1 MKAPAALLGV
11 PLALL
16 VVASALL
23 ALRGPIVDHPLETG
37 AIYVAAGAA
46 WAWALSRA
54 RKITANGGLGL
65 VVAGACVLRLLA
77 FASDLR
83 TSDDVHRV
91 VWEGAVVSAGLSPYA
106 HPPDAPEL
114 APLAAALP
122 ELHARVNHR
131 DVAATYP
138 PLVQLTGVAAVSGAR
153 VLGQDV
159 AAAGPVFVRGIFAVV
174 DLLALVPLVALL
186 RRRALPIALALA
198 WGWCPLAAFE
208 IAGAG
213 HLEALALTP
222 LLGALALRERA
233 LAQHEPALTLRG
245 PVLPRDESVLPQ
257 ARRGRALDATAS
269 ALFALAVLAKILPI
283 VLLPWF
289 ARGPRAA
296 GRTLLVVVLVAAGCV
311 PFLRLEGA
319 ERGLSGFSE
328 YAFRWEGASLVHR
341 FVEGAWARVV
351 PYDVSWTDPRRLARV
366 VLAGAWLAWAWR
378 TWRRQRDP
386 ARAALDLFGA
396 WLVVTPVLHPWYA
409 LWCVPWLALRRSSA
423 CVWLAAAS
431 PLLFAPVA
439 GWQRLGIWS
448 EPAWLWPAIAL
459 PFAVLLARD
468 ARAVH
473 DFQGP

>member
-1 MKAPAALLGV
+1 MKAPASRLGV

-16 VVASALL
+16 LAAGALL
-23 ALRGPIVDHPLETG
+23 ARRGSFADHPLETG

-46 WAWALSRA
+46 WAWALARA
-54 RKITANGGLGL
+54 RNTATNGGLWL

-77 FASDLR
+77 LASDLR

-91 VWEGAVVSAGLSPYA
+91 VWEGAVVSAGSSPYA
-106 HPPDAPEL
+106 LPPDAPEL
-114 APLAAALP
+114 AALAAALP

-131 DVAATYP
+131 DVPATYP
-138 PLVQLTGVAAVSGAR
+138 PLVQLVGVAAVSVAR
-153 VLGQDV
+153 ALGQDV
-159 AAAGPVFVRGIFAVV
+159 ATAGPVTVRGIFAVV

-186 RRRALPIALALA
+186 RRRAMPVALALA

-208 IAGAG
+208 VAGAG

-233 LAQHEPALTLRG
+233 SAPGG
-245 PVLPRDESVLPQ
+245 PTPTT
-257 ARRGRALDATAS
+257 RRLGLALDAAAS

-283 VLLPWF
+283 VLWPWF
-289 ARGPRAA
+289 ARGPRRTE
-296 GRTLLVVVLVAAGCV
+296 RTLILVVCVAAACV
-311 PFLRLEGA
+311 PFLLLEGA
-319 ERGLSGFSE
+319 EHGLGGFSE

-341 FVEGAWARVV
+341 FVEGAWARIH

-366 VLAGAWLAWAWR
+366 VLAAAWLAWAWR
-378 TWRRQRDP
+378 TWRRERDP

-423 CVWLAAAS
+423 CTWLAVAS

-439 GWQRLGIWS
+439 VWQRHAIWS

-459 PFAVLLARD
+459 PFAALLARD

-473 DFQGP
+473 DSRRP